1 MIKVRFAPSPTGYL
15 HIGNFRTALVN
26 FLFARNVNGHFML
39 RIDDT
44 DQERSSLEY
53 EEAIKEDLS
62 WMSINWD
69 SLEKQSSRL
78 SNYDDALETLLDK
91 KRAYPCFETAE
102 ELSLKRKG
110 QLSSGKPPVY
120 DRSALKLS
128 DSDIAD
134 LKSKGKKAHYRFL
147 LNHTD
152 VNWDDLVKGPSKYNM
167 SNLSDPVILRE
178 DGRVIYTLA
187 SVVDDIDF
195 KVTDILRGED
205 HMTNS
210 AAQIQL
216 FEALG
221 SSAPRLGHLSLL
233 TDISGSGLSKRL
245 GSLSLKDLRHEG
257 FEPMAISSLLSK
269 VGTSDP
275 IDVFKD
281 IKQIIKEFDINKFGK
296 SKPKFDQNELSNL
309 NSKFFQLMDYEDIIN
324 KLKTMDLNITK
335 EFWYLIRGNIE
346 ILDDVKIWMNVC
358 FGNIQ
363 TKNIDSD
370 LLSLA
375 LKLLPHDQ
383 FNENTWSIWTNLLK
397 IESGKKGKDL
407 YKPLRL
413 CLTGQDNGP
422 EMASLI
428 SIMGRDKVIERLSF
442 DT

>member
-1 MIKVRFAPSPTGYL
+1 
-15 HIGNFRTALVN
+15 
-26 FLFARNVNGHFML
+26 
-39 RIDDT
+39 
-44 DQERSSLEY
+44 
-53 EEAIKEDLS
+53 
-62 WMSINWD
+62 
-69 SLEKQSSRL
+69 
-78 SNYDDALETLLDK
+78 
-91 KRAYPCFETAE
+91 
-102 ELSLKRKG
+102 
-110 QLSSGKPPVY
+110 
-120 DRSALKLS
+120 
-128 DSDIAD
+128 
-134 LKSKGKKAHYRFL
+134 
-147 LNHTD
+147 
-152 VNWDDLVKGPSKYNM
+152 
-167 SNLSDPVILRE
+167 
-178 DGRVIYTLA
+178 
-187 SVVDDIDF
+187 
-195 KVTDILRGED
+195 
-205 HMTNS
+205 
-210 AAQIQL
+210 
-216 FEALG
+216 
-221 SSAPRLGHLSLL
+221 
-233 TDISGSGLSKRL
+233 
-245 GSLSLKDLRHEG
+245 
-257 FEPMAISSLLSK
+257 MAISSLLSK

-296 SKPKFDQNELSNL
+296 SKPKFDKNELSNL